1 MTRGRLVVVTG
12 TGTGIGKTHFC
23 VALLR
28 ALGTHFER
36 VTGTKPV
43 ETGLADPLL
52 SDGARL
58 AAASSFH
65 VQHSGYFYADP
76 VSPHLAAR
84 RAGDVID
91 LGRLSEIVS
100 KVRMQTSF
108 ALVELAGGL
117 FSPLTDTAL
126 NADWVALLEPDA
138 TLLVAPDR
146 LGVLH
151 EVLSTTRAAQSMSVA
166 VAATV
171 LSAPPQAM
179 QDASTGLNISEL
191 QGFLSMPVYALPR
204 LTTDALARDRS
215 VVSIAESLAR

>member
-23 VALLR
+23 VALLG
-28 ALGTHFER
+28 ALKTHFDR
-36 VTGTKPV
+36 VTGIKPV
-43 ETGLADPLL
+43 ETGLGEPHL

-58 AAASSFH
+58 AMASSFH

-76 VSPHLAAR
+76 ASPHLAAR
-84 RAGDVID
+84 RSGDVID

-100 KVRMQTSF
+100 QVRMQTSF

-126 NADWVALLEPDA
+126 NADWVGLLEPDA

-151 EVLSTTRAAQSMSVA
+151 EVLSTTRAAKSMSLA
-166 VAATV
+166 IATVV
-171 LSAPPQAM
+171 LSAPASE
-179 QDASTGLNISEL
+179 DASTGLNRLEL
-191 QGFLSMPVYALPR
+191 QMFLPIPVCALAR
-204 LTTDALARDRS
+204 LPADALARHPS
-215 VVSIAESLAR
+215 VLSVAASLAR

>member
-28 ALGTHFER
+28 ALATHFDR

-43 ETGLADPLL
+43 ETGVADPRL
-52 SDGARL
+52 SDAARL
-58 AAASSFH
+58 ATASSFH

-84 RAGDVID
+84 RSGDVID

-166 VAATV
+166 IAATV
-171 LSAPPQAM
+171 LSEPPQAT
-179 QDASTGLNISEL
+179 QDASTGLNSLEL
-191 QGFLSMPVYALPR
+191 HGFLSMPVYALPR
-204 LTTDALARDRS
+204 LTADALARDPS
-215 VVSIAESLAR
+215 VMSIAASLAR